1 MKHLSKRTHQ
11 WIVKTLILLVFFILS
26 ISNANSQMPPPG
38 YERAKKQMEEQMKIS
53 PLDRD
58 SITMTE
64 TVEVLDPT
72 TLENTRMVVT
82 SRMSL
87 RDYCF
92 RYLGMGNAD
101 ILLDGNPHT
110 IVDPDT
116 YEELTIKFNPEGRID
131 TIPK

>member
-1 MKHLSKRTHQ
+1 MKHHSKSTQ
-11 WIVKTLILLVFFILS
+11 QLITKTLFLLTFFMLS
-26 ISNANSQMPPPG
+26 ISNAISQMPPPG
-38 YERAKKQMEEQMKIS
+38 YERAKKQMEEQMKMS

-58 SITMTE
+58 SVTMVE
-64 TVEVLDPT
+64 NVEVLDPT
-72 TLENTRMVVT
+72 TYESTRMVVT

-110 IVDPDT
+110 IVDPKT
-116 YEELTIKFNPEGRID
+116 YEELTIKFNPEGKID